1 MGIGGDYVWC
11 LVVVVIFM
19 GLEEAKRAREV
30 LKSSYGG
37 TSYKGGTK
45 FLWGKF
51 SPLDTM
57 LLAQRYWGSSTNK
70 IYSLETYDTH

>member
-1 MGIGGDYVWC
+1 MVPCRSCNIYGTWRSKEGKGGFK
-11 LVVVVIFM
+11 VIIW
-19 GLEEAKRAREV
+19 GHKPQR
-30 LKSSYGG
+30 
-37 TSYKGGTK
+37 GTK